1 MEHPGDLR
9 EFFYNADAVLVGF
22 PLMDDDGQI
31 QFQRQRHLGAERRL
45 LTVSR
50 DVLVMV
56 VKANLT
62 DGLDFGIQFT

>member
-9 EFFYNADAVLVGF
+9 EFLHNVKPVLMGF
-22 PLMDDDGQI
+22 PLVDDDGQI

-45 LTVSR
+45 LTLPR

-62 DGLDFGIQFT
+62 DGPDFGVEFT

>member
-9 EFFYNADAVLVGF
+9 EFFYNAKSVLVGF

-45 LTVSR
+45 LTFPR

>member
-1 MEHPGDLR
+1 MEHPRDLR
-9 EFFYNADAVLVGF
+9 EFFCNADAVLVGF

-45 LTVSR
+45 LTLPR

-62 DGLDFGIQFT
+62 DGPDFGIQFT

>member
-45 LTVSR
+45 LTLPR

-62 DGLDFGIQFT
+62 NGPDFGIQFT